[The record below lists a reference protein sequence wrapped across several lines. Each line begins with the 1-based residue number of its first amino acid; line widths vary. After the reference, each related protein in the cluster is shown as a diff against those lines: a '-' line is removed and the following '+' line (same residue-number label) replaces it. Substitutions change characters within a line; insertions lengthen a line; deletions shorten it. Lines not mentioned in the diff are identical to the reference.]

1 MKIRRLKLIF
11 LVFILGC
18 TFIGCSRFNGY
29 QKSGDGLYY
38 RFIRQTDG
46 RNPEIGHI
54 VQVNLTYSFG
64 DSVMFNSNSLKAPMN
79 LIVNPPDFRGDINHA
94 LLMMGIGDSASFI
107 IRADSFFIHTMK
119 YNRLPRNVTKE
130 TFVTLNIG
138 LHKIWTQEEQ
148 RKEEEAWKASRKAA
162 ELAEIKHYITDN
174 NLKIDTTP
182 EGLYFRLNRKGSGA
196 MPAYGD
202 KIRLNFSVS
211 LLNGT
216 SIFSSW
222 EKGLPMEI
230 EFGRKFDTEGIN
242 LALQRMNKGSV
253 ARLIIPSKL
262 AFGEKGREGFIPPYA
277 PLVYDVEVVE
287 ILTLED
293 IRRQKEREA
302 EDLRKNE
309 GRHIAEYVAAN
320 NLKASPTPSG
330 LYYIE
335 ARAGKG
341 EKPKVNQ
348 KVKVHYTG
356 YLLNGKKFDS
366 SVDRGQ
372 PFEFVLGVGNVIKG
386 WDEGIAMMRKG
397 SKAKLIIPSNL
408 GYGERGAQPNIPP
421 YAPLIF
427 EVELIDYE

>member
-1 MKIRRLKLIF
+1 MKVSHLKLIF
-11 LVFILGC
+11 LVSLLGC
-18 TFIGCSRFNGY
+18 ALFGCSRFNGY
-29 QKSGDGLYY
+29 RKSEDGLYY
-38 RFIRQTDG
+38 RFIRQAEG
-46 RNPEIGHI
+46 AKPEIGHI
-54 VQVNLTYSFG
+54 AQVNLSYSFG
-64 DSVMFNSNSLKAPMN
+64 DSVMFTSNSLQGPMN
-79 LIVNPPDFRGDINHA
+79 LIVNPPDFRGDLNHA
-94 LLMMGIGDSASFI
+94 LLMMGVGDSASFI

-130 TFVTLNIG
+130 TFVTLNMG

-148 RKEEEAWKASRKAA
+148 RQEEEAWKASRKAA
-162 ELAEIKHYITDN
+162 ELAEINHYISDN
-174 NLKIDTTP
+174 KLKIDTTP
-182 EGLYFRLNRKGSGA
+182 EGLYFRLNRKGNG
-196 MPAYGD
+196 PAPVYGD
-202 KIRLNFSVS
+202 KIKLNFSVA

-216 SIFSSW
+216 MIFSSW

-242 LALQRMNKGSV
+242 IALARMNKGSV

-262 AFGEKGREGFIPPYA
+262 AFGEKGRDGFIPPYSA
-277 PLVYDVEVVE
+277 LIYDVEVVD
-287 ILTLED
+287 ILTPQD
-293 IRRQKEREA
+293 IQRQKEREA
-302 EDLRKNE
+302 EELKRSE
-309 GRHIAEYVAAN
+309 GRHIAEYMTAN
-320 NLKASPTPSG
+320 GIKANPTASG

-335 ARAGKG
+335 TVSGKG
-341 EKPKVNQ
+341 EKPKSNQ

-372 PFEFVLGVGNVIKG
+372 PFEFVLGTGSVIKG

-397 SKAKLIIPSNL
+397 GKAKLIIPSSL

-427 EVELIDYE
+427 EVELIGYE